1 MKEEKQRKPIIEV
14 RDVKKNFFL
23 PHEKHDTLVEY
34 LSHPSRIFKKAGEQY
49 EVLKDVD
56 AKIYP
61 GEFVGIMG
69 RNGSGKSTLL
79 KILAG
84 IYLPT
89 SGEVV
94 VRGKL
99 VPFLELGVG
108 FNPELSGKENVFLN
122 GMILGMKKNELKE
135 KYKEIVEFSELEKFM
150 EAPLKNYSSGM
161 QVRLAFSI
169 AIMSD
174 ADVYLLDEVLA
185 VGDVAFQEKCFNVF
199 RQYKKD
205 GKTVVLVTHSPGSVK
220 DYCDRA
226 LFLKDGVLQDLGSV
240 DNVIQAYING

>member
-1 MKEEKQRKPIIEV
+1 MELQKPIIELK
-14 RDVKKNFFL
+14 DIKKSFFL
-23 PHEKHDTLVEY
+23 PHEKHDTFIEY
-34 LSHPSRIFKKAGEQY
+34 FSHPSRLFKKAGEQY

-84 IYLPT
+84 IYVPT
-89 SGEVV
+89 SGKVEVHG
-94 VRGKL
+94 RM

-108 FNPELSGKENVFLN
+108 FNPELSGRENVYMN
-122 GMILGMKKNELKE
+122 GIILGMKKKDLE
-135 KYKEIVEFSELEKFM
+135 KKYDEIVEFSELGKFM

-169 AIMSD
+169 AIMAD
-174 ADVYLLDEVLA
+174 ADIYLLDEVLA

-220 DYCDRA
+220 DFCDRA
-226 LFLKDGVLQDLGSV
+226 LFLKDGVLQDLGSI
-240 DNVIQAYING
+240 DNVIEAYING